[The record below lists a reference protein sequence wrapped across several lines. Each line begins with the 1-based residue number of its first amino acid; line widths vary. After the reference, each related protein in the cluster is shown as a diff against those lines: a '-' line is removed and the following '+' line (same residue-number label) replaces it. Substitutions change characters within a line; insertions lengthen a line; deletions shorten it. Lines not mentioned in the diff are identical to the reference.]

1 MNNGMMCVCCLQK
14 ELSGHMTCPN
24 SSGALQEAV
33 QEAGCMG
40 FRKKSTRSLVEVWFS
55 LTCEK

>member
-1 MNNGMMCVCCLQK
+1 MCVCVLLTKQ
-14 ELSGHMTCPN
+14 LSGHMTCHN